1 MQSAYTVLILLT
13 LVSVSKLAGRLLPIP
28 LTLVQIGAGALLA
41 WPSLG
46 LHVVLN
52 PELFLFLFLLPLL
65 FVDGCNLPRCL
76 QSSNAECAHV
86 VVN

>member
-28 LTLVQIGAGALLA
+28 LPLVQIGAGALLA
-41 WPSLG
+41 WPNLG

-52 PELFLFLFLLPLL
+52 PELFLFYSYLRCFSSMAGECRSASSGGCAGLF
-65 FVDGCNLPRCL
+65 
-76 QSSNAECAHV
+76 
-86 VVN
+86 